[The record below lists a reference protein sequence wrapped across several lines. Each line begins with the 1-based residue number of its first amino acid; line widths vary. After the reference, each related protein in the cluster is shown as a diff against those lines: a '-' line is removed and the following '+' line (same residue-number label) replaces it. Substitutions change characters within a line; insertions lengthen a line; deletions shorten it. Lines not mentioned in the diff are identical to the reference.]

1 MVLHISA
8 NAGSIV
14 PWRGDAVRINDRYYK
29 GGDSMRGFQYAGM
42 GPRDTSTGYAIGG
55 QTFAISS
62 TELGIPN
69 GLPDQYGL
77 KTALFVDLGTLG
89 TVDNRLKIDSTGA
102 RRTNIVDDLS
112 LRASAGVTI
121 RWKSPMGPVQF
132 DLSQVLSKQSYDKV
146 ESFRFSQ
153 STQF

>member
-1 MVLHISA
+1 
-8 NAGSIV
+8 
-14 PWRGDAVRINDRYYK
+14 
-29 GGDSMRGFQYAGM
+29 MRGFEYAGM
-42 GPRDTSTGYAIGG
+42 GPRDTSTGYALGG
-55 QTFAISS
+55 QTYGILS

-77 KTALFVDLGTLG
+77 KTAVFLDLGTLG
-89 TVDNRLKIDSTGA
+89 NVDDRLKIDSTGKPL
-102 RRTNIVDDLS
+102 TNIVDDMS
-112 LRASAGVTI
+112 LRASAGITI

-132 DLSQVLSKQSYDKV
+132 DLSQVLSKESYDKV